1 MSYCMTN
8 IRSWSSRLILLALAA
23 SPALADEASVM
34 VLEGIATGPRDNGDF
49 TIFDHRLAWDPARME
64 EWKKTAKPGERAP
77 AEALGAIAQARI
89 GPDKKFRLE
98 IPVDKPRRVYFAI
111 VNAKTPSGGTYGP
124 VRMGNNFILERGELN
139 LQIMRGNYWVITGGY
154 YNDAIHSSWRLSDE
168 FRKAQADYERF
179 SAHVEDE
186 IEEARRRRVDNLG
199 EASRRLGQIEMQGM
213 SRVALTHP
221 DPMVRRFAIEASW
234 SFGPWVL
241 VASRALAK
249 LTPEDPWA
257 IKNLAGWEKAF
268 DPELQPKL
276 LGAGDRIIDFAGE
289 TLDGEAVRTAD
300 LRADNHYL
308 LVEFWASWCGPCR
321 AEIPHMKKAYAR
333 FRDKGLEIVSF
344 TVDEEREDWV
354 EASEEEELPWHNLGM
369 GWEAEAPLAYNART
383 EGLPSNFLV
392 NSRTGE
398 IVAKDLRQHK
408 LDEKLEELLD

>member
-1 MSYCMTN
+1 
-8 IRSWSSRLILLALAA
+8 
-23 SPALADEASVM
+23 
-34 VLEGIATGPRDNGDF
+34 
-49 TIFDHRLAWDPARME
+49 
-64 EWKKTAKPGERAP
+64 
-77 AEALGAIAQARI
+77 
-89 GPDKKFRLE
+89 
-98 IPVDKPRRVYFAI
+98 
-111 VNAKTPSGGTYGP
+111 
-124 VRMGNNFILERGELN
+124 
-139 LQIMRGNYWVITGGY
+139 
-154 YNDAIHSSWRLSDE
+154 
-168 FRKAQADYERF
+168 
-179 SAHVEDE
+179 
-186 IEEARRRRVDNLG
+186 
-199 EASRRLGQIEMQGM
+199 
-213 SRVALTHP
+213 
-221 DPMVRRFAIEASW
+221 MVRRFAIEASW

-257 IKNLAGWEKAF
+257 IKNLAGWEEAF

-321 AEIPHMKKAYAR
+321 AEIPHMKEAYAR
-333 FRDKGLEIVSF
+333 FRDKGFEIVSF